1 MPGSRVSPLARLA
14 RDDSRDSY
22 CIRIVVGCQL
32 RIRFIVEVRGGEI
45 MKSLF
50 AAMLGLLA
58 LAAPVRAQDYPVRP
72 VKIMI
77 AFPVGGLL
85 DTVSR
90 VVGEKLSATF
100 GQQFVIEARPGAG
113 GTLATAAVARAEP
126 DGYTLMMINDNH
138 SLNPSVFKN
147 IPYDSIKDFA
157 PIGFVG
163 SAPLVF
169 CINAGLSPR
178 NVKELVEL
186 AREKQGAL
194 TYGSVGVGSAA
205 HLAGEMFTAATG
217 VPMQHVPYRGGAP
230 ALNDLIAGH
239 LNTQMLSAVVALP
252 HIESGKLRA
261 IAVAHSSR
269 LEVLPD
275 VPTLAEAG
283 YPLEAAYWFGLV
295 APAGTTA
302 PVVARLENALR
313 DVLAMPDVKK
323 RLTDMGAVVN
333 PLGARDFAAFIRTET
348 TKWADVIHK
357 ANIKF
362 E

>member
-1 MPGSRVSPLARLA
+1 MKSVFACLIAM
-14 RDDSRDSY
+14 
-22 CIRIVVGCQL
+22 VVG
-32 RIRFIVEVRGGEI
+32 V
-45 MKSLF
+45 
-50 AAMLGLLA
+50 
-58 LAAPVRAQDYPVRP
+58 AAPARAQDYPVRP

-90 VVGEKLSATF
+90 IVGEKLGSLL

-157 PIGFVG
+157 PVGFVG

-169 CINAGLSPR
+169 TVNAGLSPR
-178 NVKELVEL
+178 TVKEVVEL
-186 AREKQGAL
+186 ARDKRGTL
-194 TYGSVGVGSAA
+194 TYGSVGAGSAA
-205 HLAGEMFTAATG
+205 HLAGEMFTTAAG

-230 ALNDLIAGH
+230 ALNDLVAGH
-239 LNTQMLSAVVALP
+239 LNTMMLSAVVALP
-252 HIESGKLRA
+252 HIEAGKLRPV
-261 IAVAHSSR
+261 AVTHSSR
-269 LEVLPD
+269 LEVLPN
-275 VPTLAEAG
+275 VPTMAEAG
-283 YPLEAAYWFGLV
+283 YPLEASYWFGLV
-295 APAGTTA
+295 APAGTPA
-302 PVVARLENALR
+302 PVVARLEKALAE
-313 DVLAMPDVKK
+313 VLAMPEVKK
-323 RLTDMGAVVN
+323 RLTDMGAVVT
-333 PLGARDFAAFIRTET
+333 PLGARDFSAFIRSEM
-348 TKWADVIHK
+348 TKWADVIAK